1 MERRRG
7 GSPFVTSFDGSRR
20 ARGGSAAEA
29 HPAGIA
35 WLLAVTLR
43 GVFHTAA
50 LSVRSPGGGTHK
62 ASPSRGTTVAG
73 TPRPP
78 GPGLTC
84 PLSKP
89 RSQRLGPDSR
99 FSVPPPT
106 PKPHTAQPPSR
117 LFLFGKPQE
126 ALWDTVPVKQAPTEI
141 GSRNKIK
148 RIRRSGSNLPPRS
161 PQWLF
166 CTLTCFRIKLYVS
179 DEHRRA
185 DTAASRR
192 APGKG
197 RGLAAVNRTGGLGAL
212 GNQRESRDRAG
223 VSKGGSRYGGLG
235 RSIDLGRMSGKDRIE
250 VFPSRMAQTIMK
262 ARLKGAQTGRNLLKK
277 KSDALTL
284 RFRQILKKII
294 ETKMLMGEVMREAA
308 FSLAEAKFTAG
319 DFSTTVIQNVNKA
332 QVKIRAKKDNVAGV
346 TLPVFEHYQEGGD
359 SYELTGLARGGE
371 QLAKLKRNYAKAVE
385 LLVELAS
392 LQTSFVTLDEAIKIT
407 NRRVNAIE
415 HVIIPRIER
424 TLSYIITEL
433 DEREREEFYRL
444 KKIQEKKKVLK
455 EKNEK
460 LQELRKA
467 AGEQEPAN
475 LLAEEKDEDLLFE

>member
-1 MERRRG
+1 MWTLGGPEKYVFSLSLAFAKEPSRRR
-7 GSPFVTSFDGSRR
+7 
-20 ARGGSAAEA
+20 
-29 HPAGIA
+29 
-35 WLLAVTLR
+35 
-43 GVFHTAA
+43 
-50 LSVRSPGGGTHK
+50 
-62 ASPSRGTTVAG
+62 
-73 TPRPP
+73 
-78 GPGLTC
+78 
-84 PLSKP
+84 
-89 RSQRLGPDSR
+89 
-99 FSVPPPT
+99 
-106 PKPHTAQPPSR
+106 
-117 LFLFGKPQE
+117 
-126 ALWDTVPVKQAPTEI
+126 
-141 GSRNKIK
+141 
-148 RIRRSGSNLPPRS
+148 
-161 PQWLF
+161 
-166 CTLTCFRIKLYVS
+166 
-179 DEHRRA
+179 
-185 DTAASRR
+185 
-192 APGKG
+192 
-197 RGLAAVNRTGGLGAL
+197 
-212 GNQRESRDRAG
+212 
-223 VSKGGSRYGGLG
+223 
-235 RSIDLGRMSGKDRIE
+235 
-250 VFPSRMAQTIMK
+250 AQTIMR

-346 TLPVFEHYQEGGD
+346 TLPVFEHYHEGTD

-424 TLSYIITEL
+424 TLAYIITEL

-444 KKIQEKKKVLK
+444 KKIQEKKKILK
-455 EKNEK
+455 EKSEK
-460 LQELRKA
+460 DLEQRKA
-467 AGEQEPAN
+467 AGQVMEPAN

>member
-1 MERRRG
+1 
-7 GSPFVTSFDGSRR
+7 
-20 ARGGSAAEA
+20 
-29 HPAGIA
+29 
-35 WLLAVTLR
+35 
-43 GVFHTAA
+43 
-50 LSVRSPGGGTHK
+50 
-62 ASPSRGTTVAG
+62 
-73 TPRPP
+73 
-78 GPGLTC
+78 
-84 PLSKP
+84 
-89 RSQRLGPDSR
+89 
-99 FSVPPPT
+99 
-106 PKPHTAQPPSR
+106 
-117 LFLFGKPQE
+117 
-126 ALWDTVPVKQAPTEI
+126 
-141 GSRNKIK
+141 
-148 RIRRSGSNLPPRS
+148 
-161 PQWLF
+161 
-166 CTLTCFRIKLYVS
+166 
-179 DEHRRA
+179 
-185 DTAASRR
+185 
-192 APGKG
+192 
-197 RGLAAVNRTGGLGAL
+197 
-212 GNQRESRDRAG
+212 
-223 VSKGGSRYGGLG
+223 
-235 RSIDLGRMSGKDRIE
+235 MSGKDRIE
-250 VFPSRMAQTIMK
+250 IFPSRMAQTIMK

-444 KKIQEKKKVLK
+444 KKIQEKKKILK
-455 EKNEK
+455 EKNET
-460 LQELRKA
+460 ERALRKA
-467 AGEQEPAN
+467 AGMEREPAN

>member
-1 MERRRG
+1 MCVNPALVSGATLFNRRDQ
-7 GSPFVTSFDGSRR
+7 TSCTRSSRR
-20 ARGGSAAEA
+20 LSSACASLDPTAHAE
-29 HPAGIA
+29 P
-35 WLLAVTLR
+35 
-43 GVFHTAA
+43 
-50 LSVRSPGGGTHK
+50 
-62 ASPSRGTTVAG
+62 
-73 TPRPP
+73 
-78 GPGLTC
+78 
-84 PLSKP
+84 P
-89 RSQRLGPDSR
+89 RS
-99 FSVPPPT
+99 T
-106 PKPHTAQPPSR
+106 
-117 LFLFGKPQE
+117 
-126 ALWDTVPVKQAPTEI
+126 QAPTGWRPLFVTDHGVQVLREQ
-141 GSRNKIK
+141 
-148 RIRRSGSNLPPRS
+148 RRM
-161 PQWLF
+161 W
-166 CTLTCFRIKLYVS
+166 TL
-179 DEHRRA
+179 
-185 DTAASRR
+185 
-192 APGKG
+192 
-197 RGLAAVNRTGGLGAL
+197 GGP
-212 GNQRESRDRAG
+212 E
-223 VSKGGSRYGGLG
+223 K
-235 RSIDLGRMSGKDRIE
+235 
-250 VFPSRMAQTIMK
+250 AQTIMR

-346 TLPVFEHYQEGGD
+346 TLPVFEHYHEGTD

-424 TLSYIITEL
+424 TLAYIITEL

-444 KKIQEKKKVLK
+444 KKIQEKKKILK
-455 EKNEK
+455 EKSEK
-460 LQELRKA
+460 DLEQRKA
-467 AGEQEPAN
+467 AGEVMEPAN